1 MVVADATATRNHS
14 SHKEEEEGSTN
25 NRRGSNIQESQ
36 VVVKH
41 PLQFSMFFVRFF
53 ADGAQFQPSF
63 HLLILLTNCTMAAG
77 SVWFIH

>member
-14 SHKEEEEGSTN
+14 SHIEEEGSTN
-25 NRRGSNIQESQ
+25 SSRGSNIQESQ

-77 SVWFIH
+77 SV